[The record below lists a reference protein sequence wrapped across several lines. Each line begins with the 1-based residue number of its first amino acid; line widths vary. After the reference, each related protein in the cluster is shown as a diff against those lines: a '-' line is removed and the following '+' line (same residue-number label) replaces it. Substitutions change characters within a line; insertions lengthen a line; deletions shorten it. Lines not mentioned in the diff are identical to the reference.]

1 MLLLARVCEKAI
13 IGPEASMFVPC
24 LTNFLLLLYYTR
36 TSNSQTHRLLQFI
49 SKVQRFNL
57 QSQSQIS
64 QIKNISIKII
74 EIAAE

>member
-24 LTNFLLLLYYTR
+24 LTNFLLLYHTR

-57 QSQSQIS
+57 QSQSQI
-64 QIKNISIKII
+64 I
-74 EIAAE
+74 EIVAE